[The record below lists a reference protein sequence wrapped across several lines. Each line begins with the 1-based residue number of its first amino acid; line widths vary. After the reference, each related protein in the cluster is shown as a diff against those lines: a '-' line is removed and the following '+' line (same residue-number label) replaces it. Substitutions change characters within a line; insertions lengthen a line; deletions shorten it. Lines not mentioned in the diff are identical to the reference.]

1 MDRSIARAQVLPE
14 AELPDASALL
24 DEGRKAAKTHGLGP
38 SAFHDHYGVESEAD
52 YKRRC
57 GAEGRVMMHA
67 QIGFRDPA
75 KSRRAYGEIWERL
88 DKAGYRLDRFG
99 ICLDWSM
106 GYPAAMRAE
115 MPRGTG
121 LIFDG
126 PEDLAA
132 MTAAAP
138 VAPHFGDFVIGTPA
152 AFENTVAT
160 LAAGSTSIGNLGQ
173 YFTFRQP
180 HWDDDVAV
188 TAESLKAMALAAA
201 QPVEVLIHSN
211 LDDGFASMFSDLA
224 CSLGAVLIEK
234 HIVETLVGGRVGHC
248 FGNTFSKPVKRFA
261 FQRALSMVTD
271 TPGTLVTGATT
282 MYGPDHALNA
292 AALANYIRLDALA
305 QRLRPTGHA
314 VQPIPLT
321 EAERIPDID
330 EIVEVHLI
338 ANRTI
343 ELEAPFEAM
352 HDTTEADAMADR
364 IVEGG
369 RRFAGSVL
377 AGLEEGGI
385 DTKNPLE
392 LLLAIRRIGCK
403 RLEELFGPGA
413 AAPGRLRGRMPVET
427 STSIEEVE
435 ESGEGKVAALDPVL
449 RETIQAA
456 GLRGCVATTDV
467 HEYGKILVET
477 VLGRLAVEIVDG
489 GVSIDPNDLAETVA
503 REGADFIAL
512 SSYNGVALDFLRDL
526 EDHIHA
532 RGIDLPIFIGGKL
545 NRIPDGSNT
554 SLPVDIGG
562 ELTEAGAVVC
572 RNIDDIFGG
581 LGDIAATKAAKVSEA
596 AAP

>member
-1 MDRSIARAQVLPE
+1 MDASVERARLLPE
-14 AELPDASALL
+14 AELPDPAALL
-24 DEGRKAAKTHGLGP
+24 DEGRKAAQTHTLGP
-38 SAFHDHYGVESEAD
+38 SAFHDHHGVASEAE

-67 QIGFRDPA
+67 QIGFREPA
-75 KSRRAYGEIWERL
+75 KSVRAYGEVWERL
-88 DKAGYRLDRFG
+88 DKAGYRLDRYG

-106 GYPAAMRAE
+106 GYPSAMRAD

-121 LIFDG
+121 LILNG

-138 VAPHFGDFVIGTPA
+138 AAAHFGDFVIGTPA
-152 AFENTVAT
+152 AFENTAAA

-188 TAESLKAMALAAA
+188 TAESLKAMALAAS

-211 LDDGFASMFSDLA
+211 IDDGFAALFSDLA

-234 HIVETLVGGRVGHC
+234 HLVETLVGGHVGHC
-248 FGNTFSKPVKRFA
+248 FGNTFSKPLKRFA
-261 FQRALSMVTD
+261 FQRALAMVTE
-271 TPGTLVTGATT
+271 TPGTLVAGATT

-292 AALANYIRLDALA
+292 AALSNYVRLDALA
-305 QRLRPTGHA
+305 QRLRPTGQA
-314 VQPIPLT
+314 IQPIPLT

-343 ELEAPFEAM
+343 ELEAPFAAM
-352 HDTTEADAMADR
+352 HDTTEADAAAER

-369 RRFAGSVL
+369 RRFARAVL
-377 AGLEEGGI
+377 DGLGEGGI
-385 DTKNPLE
+385 DTDNPVE
-392 LLLAIRRIGCK
+392 LMLAIRRVGPK
-403 RLEELFGPGA
+403 RLEELFGPGEP
-413 AAPGRLRGRMPVET
+413 APGRLRGRRPVET
-427 STSIEEVE
+427 STSIEEME
-435 ESGEGKVAALDPVL
+435 ESGEGKVAALDPAL
-449 RETIQAA
+449 RDSIRFA

-477 VLGRLAVEIVDG
+477 ILGRLDVEVVDG

-503 REGADFIAL
+503 RQGADFIAL
-512 SSYNGVALDFLRDL
+512 SSYNGVALDFLHDL
-526 EDHIHA
+526 EEELAA

-545 NRIPDGSNT
+545 NRVPDGSNT

-562 ELTEAGAVVC
+562 ELEEAGAFVC

-581 LGDIAATKAAKVSEA
+581 LSDIAATKTGAERR
-596 AAP
+596 AP